1 MFCDNDAVVDTINHK
16 KPKDASLLSLLREFL
31 YIAVTNKFVPVV
43 RKIGTKE
50 NILADYISR
59 RHDAVAADKMCSE
72 AGMPDMV
79 MVEMPD
85 LSFQLTEPW

>member
-59 RHDAVAADKMCSE
+59 RHDAVAADKMFSE